1 MDVLKRKN
9 PWTDRDVEQ
18 HWDAVAHRYV
28 AENNKVKKA
37 HDQRF
42 IKMAE
47 FVPVLPYGAVVLNIT
62 SRDGEAAHWLKKTQN
77 GIRVVN
83 AEISRGLMDEA
94 AKLWP
99 GIEQVKLDSYSRLP
113 FGDEAFDAVVSLET
127 LEHVANPVSFLES
140 LHRVSKPGASLILS
154 CPPATSEIP
163 YRIFTLLFGGHGEG
177 PHRFLAS
184 KEVKK
189 LLQST
194 GWQLTHHEGGV
205 LLPAGPA
212 ILQDAA
218 EWIIR
223 HSQRTF
229 ISELGIRQFY
239 VSKRI

>member
-18 HWDAVAHRYV
+18 HWDTVAHRYV

-37 HDQRF
+37 HNQRF
-42 IKMAE
+42 IKMTE
-47 FVPVLPYGAVVLNIT
+47 LLTGLPSGAVVLNIT
-62 SRDGEAAHWLKKTQN
+62 SRDGEAAHWLKRKQTD
-77 GIRVVN
+77 IRVVN

-94 AKLWP
+94 AKLWT
-99 GIEQVKLDSYSRLP
+99 GIEQVKLDSYNHLP
-113 FGDEAFDAVVSLET
+113 FGDKAFDAVVSLET

-140 LHRVSKPGASLILS
+140 LHRVSKPGAPLVLS

-163 YRIFTLLFGGHGEG
+163 YRIFTFLFGGHGEG
-177 PHRFLAS
+177 PHRFLS
-184 KEVKK
+184 SRDVKK
-189 LLQST
+189 LLTHT
-194 GWQLTHHEGGV
+194 GWGLTHHEGGV
-205 LLPAGPA
+205 LLPAGPGF
-212 ILQDAA
+212 LQDAA

-239 VSKRI
+239 VSNRL